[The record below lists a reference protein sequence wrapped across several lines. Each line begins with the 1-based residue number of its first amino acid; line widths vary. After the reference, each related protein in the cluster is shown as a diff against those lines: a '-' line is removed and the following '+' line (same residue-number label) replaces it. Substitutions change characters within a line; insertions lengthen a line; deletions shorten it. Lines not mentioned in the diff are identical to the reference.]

1 MPATIIW
8 EGIAGLV
15 LCLVMAVLAIYFYGR
30 NCRDAG
36 YEEGRADRRIAQ
48 LAEEAKTRAA
58 HAGRHRMSQP
68 RASAPIPPAA
78 APPDPA
84 PARTELVRD
93 REPWYT
99 PVGGPV
105 NIPRGG
111 SIGVFLGKAT
121 GIDTVLL
128 DPQPAPALNGA
139 EDTGTMPRVQLDLAS
154 TGELRAI
161 TSAWIAEHC
170 PGAEEAEAIA

>member
-1 MPATIIW
+1 MFIY
-8 EGIAGLV
+8 EGIGGLL
-15 LCLVMAVLAIYFYGR
+15 LCLFMAVLSIYFYGR
-30 NCRDAG
+30 GQRDIG
-36 YEEGRADRRIAQ
+36 YEEGRADRHIAR
-48 LAEEAKTRAA
+48 LAEEAGTRAA

-78 APPDPA
+78 VTPEPT
-84 PARTELVRD
+84 PARTALVRD
-93 REPWYT
+93 LPPWYT
-99 PVGGPV
+99 PAAGPV
-105 NIPRGG
+105 LPRGG
-111 SIGVFLGKAT
+111 SIDRIIQRAAA
-121 GIDTVLL
+121 GIDKTLR
-128 DPQPAPALNGA
+128 PAPAPALNGA